1 MKKLFFL
8 IILCLPVLM
17 SCNDNRLDIAPL
29 NILTAEQVLQNE
41 SAITAYMAS
50 LYNALPMED
59 HLFFAGG
66 NGNRLANNTDE
77 AISCFTDE
85 RNGIGNGTWTQWWG
99 YNHVRNVNDLIEK
112 LPEAALNDEK
122 RQHLLGEAY
131 FIRAYYYFAMVK
143 RYGGV
148 PIIKQVQY
156 FTGDNIAELQVPRNT
171 EAEVY
176 DFIASDLD
184 SAALLLD
191 VTNARGRATRYA
203 AFALKSRAMLY
214 AASSAEYATV
224 QLDGLVGIPASRAAE
239 YWQAAYDAAWEIL
252 SSDAHGLYNK
262 YPDNKVQNF
271 QDLFLDE
278 ENNPEVILARYYSY
292 PDKTHGY
299 DNWVLPFGVRG
310 PDGYSSRMCP
320 TLELV
325 EQFEYVDGSSGELR
339 IEDAA
344 GDPIFYEHPTD
355 LFRDKDPRC
364 LATVIVPFS
373 EYQGSVIDVQAGIYD
388 QGVKYEAGDYSA
400 LYNPDT
406 HQPDNENGTLH
417 IVGLSG
423 LGGSEKTQT
432 GFYTRKYLDT
442 SLPRSRATYAGSDQ
456 QWIDLRYGEVL
467 LNYAEAA
474 AELGR
479 TEDARWALNE
489 IRGRAGIRLLELH
502 EVDLEKVRHERLVEL
517 AFENHRWWD
526 YRRWRISDEIFNNSR
541 FSMLKPYYDLD
552 ADAYRFE
559 KGIAGRFPKTF
570 DVRVYYEQIDPG
582 EISRNPKL
590 VPNPN
595 Y

>member
-1 MKKLFFL
+1 MLNEGIMKRNYLLF
-8 IILCLPVLM
+8 ILVLPGLLSGALL

-29 NILTAEQVLQNE
+29 NILTAEQVLQSE
-41 SAITAYMAS
+41 SAINAYMAS
-50 LYNALPMED
+50 LYAALPMED

-99 YNHVRNVNDLIEK
+99 YDHVRNVNDLIEK
-112 LPEAALNDEK
+112 LPGAALNEEK
-122 RQHLLGEAY
+122 KQRLLGEAY

-143 RYGGV
+143 RYGGIPV
-148 PIIKQVQY
+148 IKNVQY
-156 FTGDNIAELQVPRNT
+156 FTGDNMAELQVSRNT

-191 VTNARGRATRYA
+191 AENVSGRVTRYA
-203 AFALKSRAMLY
+203 SLALKSRAMLY
-214 AASSAEYATV
+214 AASSASYGSV
-224 QLDGLVGIPASRAAE
+224 QLNGITGIPASRAGD
-239 YWQAAYDAAWEIL
+239 YWEAAYDAAKEVI
-252 SSDAHGLYNK
+252 SSGVYSLYNEIS
-262 YPDNKVQNF
+262 DNKAQNF
-271 QDLFLDE
+271 QELFLDE

-299 DNWVLPFGVRG
+299 DNWVLPFGIRG

-320 TLELV
+320 TLEMV
-325 EQFEYVDGSSGELR
+325 EQFEYVDGSSGELK
-339 IEDAA
+339 IKDAA
-344 GDPIFYEHPTD
+344 GNPVYYEHPTD
-355 LFRDKDPRC
+355 LFKDKDPRC

-373 EYQGSVIDVQAGIYD
+373 EFQGSVIDVQAGIYD

-400 LYNPDT
+400 LYNPET

-432 GFYTRKYLDT
+432 GFYTRKYLDAD
-442 SLPRSRATYAGSDQ
+442 LPRSRATYAGSDL
-456 QWIDLRYGEVL
+456 QWIDLRYGEVV

-474 AELGR
+474 SALGR
-479 TEDARWALNE
+479 TEDAGWALNE
-489 IRGRAGIRLLELH
+489 IRGRAGIKLLESH
-502 EVDLEKVRHERLVEL
+502 EVTLEKVRHERLVEL

-526 YRRWRISDEIFNNSR
+526 YRRWRIADNKLNNTR
-541 FSMLKPYYDLD
+541 FTALKPYYDLD
-552 ADAYRFE
+552 AGAYRFE
-559 KGIAGRFPKTF
+559 TGIAGRLDRKS
-570 DVRVYYEQIDPG
+570 VV
-582 EISRNPKL
+582 
-590 VPNPN
+590 
-595 Y
+595 